1 MACMSFPGIFNK
13 ALAYRLSA
21 YHQTASKLEQHVF
34 SSYIQDGHLER
45 CIKRQRKIYLKRS
58 QKLEATLLR
67 YFEKSEI
74 ELLENQLCFRVKRK
88 FDESFYKSLAEKKIE
103 ITQRD
108 DGYLYL
114 YFSGVSDAK
123 IESAIS
129 KK

>member
-1 MACMSFPGIFNK
+1 M
-13 ALAYRLSA
+13 
-21 YHQTASKLEQHVF
+21 
-34 SSYIQDGHLER
+34 
-45 CIKRQRKIYLKRS
+45 
-58 QKLEATLLR
+58 R

-129 KK
+129 EMFEN